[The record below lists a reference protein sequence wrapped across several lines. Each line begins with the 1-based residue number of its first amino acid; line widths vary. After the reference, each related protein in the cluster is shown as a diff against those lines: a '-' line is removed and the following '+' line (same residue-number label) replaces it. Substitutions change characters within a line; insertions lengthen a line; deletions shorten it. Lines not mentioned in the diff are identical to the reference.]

1 MGSLFVFFSKV
12 VSGFSSDSV
21 LDRILWILDLICS
34 WFSQVV
40 LYMKY
45 GFYTFATFLIFVQH
59 NGPGDGHPLRTE
71 NPPKTPSNLPAE
83 EVSWTWGG
91 LWWIQ
96 GQYLN
101 PHIKALGKETTRFN
115 AIQKYLAE
123 QKKQQQLHLYL
134 STSIFHRGAVW
145 TLIGWCFCGTPNII
159 HSAGVIIPTL
169 GCCWWDTLMDDLA
182 GGAHKSAVL
191 KEGFS
196 TVIACYS
203 RISCLITCLQLLY
216 TYLHGSYDS

>member
-1 MGSLFVFFSKV
+1 MAIWHDRNLNAHEHARTNQSLKASGWHVHQFHHRFLSCGKFTVYVFFSKV
-12 VSGFSSDSV
+12 VSGFSSDSI

-45 GFYTFATFLIFVQH
+45 GFYTFAIFLIFVQH

-71 NPPKTPSNLPAE
+71 NQPKTPSNLPAE
-83 EVSWTWGG
+83 EASWTWGG

-101 PHIKALGKETTRFN
+101 PHIKALGKETTRFK

-123 QKKQQQLHLYL
+123 QKQK
-134 STSIFHRGAVW
+134 
-145 TLIGWCFCGTPNII
+145 
-159 HSAGVIIPTL
+159 
-169 GCCWWDTLMDDLA
+169 
-182 GGAHKSAVL
+182 
-191 KEGFS
+191 
-196 TVIACYS
+196 
-203 RISCLITCLQLLY
+203 RIY
-216 TYLHGSYDS
+216 TYLPASSTGVLFEP